1 MSATI
6 VLGLALPK
14 GQTKEKIS
22 QYTSYPTS
30 WSWVKLNKRSTLEK
44 EVFATHN
51 ALKKMDHYLHG
62 AQFTIKTDHKP
73 LKYILEHYT
82 Q

>member
-22 QYTSYPTS
+22 QYTYYPTS
-30 WSWVKLNKRSTLEK
+30 WSWVKLNKRSTIEK
-44 EVFATHN
+44 EVFATHY
-51 ALKKMDHYLHG
+51 ALQKMDHYLHG
-62 AQFTIKTDHKP
+62 AQFTIKTDHEP
-73 LKYILEHYT
+73 LKYILEHYAE
-82 Q
+82 